1 MPHHIPLTLLSLA
14 LVTLTPALASAAK
27 QAPFEVTG
35 WLPYWRAATSTA
47 DVLPHLSSFTSVM
60 PFGYIVRSDGTLEDA
75 FNLGST
81 TAGAT
86 LALRTAAKR
95 AHVKIIPT
103 VMWSN
108 GAAIHAILSNQKSRI
123 ALEDRI
129 TALVK
134 DNGFDGIDID
144 FEGKKA
150 ETKPYFSTF
159 LKGLY
164 QRMGTKWVYCAIES
178 RTPVAD
184 RYEGTPPPDATEYAN
199 DYVAINKYCDRV
211 EIMAY
216 DQQTIDVTLNK
227 AADGTPYIP
236 ISDTKWA
243 EKVLKVAAKTISKKK
258 LVLGVATYGYEW
270 QVTPLSESGFRY
282 DMQWAF
288 NPRYATD
295 LSTALNIT
303 PTRNAAGEMSFTYV
317 PSAASASAGGAVP
330 PDTTNGNGLLAATTH
345 YSDGTTTPVSG
356 TPYNIL
362 WWSDARAIAD
372 KITLAKKLGLR
383 GVAIFKLDGGED
395 QGLWAGLPKR

>member
-1 MPHHIPLTLLSLA
+1 
-14 LVTLTPALASAAK
+14 
-27 QAPFEVTG
+27 
-35 WLPYWRAATSTA
+35 
-47 DVLPHLSSFTSVM
+47 M
-60 PFGYIVRSDGTLEDA
+60 PFGYIVQNDGTFKDA

-81 TAGAT
+81 TAPTT
-86 LALRTAAKR
+86 LVLSAAASA

-103 VMWSN
+103 IMWSN
-108 GAAIHAILSNQKSRI
+108 GDAIHTILSNQKLRI

-129 TALVK
+129 AALVK

-178 RTPVAD
+178 RTPIAD

-295 LSTALNIT
+295 LATALNIT
-303 PTRNAAGEMSFTYV
+303 PSRNAAGEMSFTYV
-317 PSAASASAGGAVP
+317 PSAASAAAGGAIPV
-330 PDTTNGNGLLAATTH
+330 DTTSGNGLPVATTT
-345 YSDGTTTPVSG
+345 YSESTTTPVSG
-356 TPYNIL
+356 ATTNIL
-362 WWSDARAIAD
+362 WWSDAGAIAD
-372 KITLAKKLGLR
+372 KIALAKKLGVR

-395 QGLWAGLPKR
+395 PGLWNVLPKR

>member
-1 MPHHIPLTLLSLA
+1 MPCRAPHILLLLVLTA
-14 LVTLTPALASAAK
+14 LTPALASAAK

-47 DVLPHLSSFTSVM
+47 DILPHLSFFTSVM
-60 PFGYIVRSDGTLEDA
+60 PFGYIVQNDGTFKDA

-81 TAGAT
+81 TAPTT
-86 LALRTAAKR
+86 LVLSAAASA

-103 VMWSN
+103 IMWSN
-108 GAAIHAILSNQKSRI
+108 GDAIHTILSNQKLRI

-129 TALVK
+129 AALVK

-178 RTPVAD
+178 RTPIAD

-295 LSTALNIT
+295 LATALNIT
-303 PTRNAAGEMSFTYV
+303 PSRNAAGEMSFTYV
-317 PSAASASAGGAVP
+317 PSAASAAAGGAIPV
-330 PDTTNGNGLLAATTH
+330 DTTSGNGLPVATTT
-345 YSDGTTTPVSG
+345 YSESTTTPVSG
-356 TPYNIL
+356 ATTNIL
-362 WWSDARAIAD
+362 WWSDAGAIAD
-372 KITLAKKLGLR
+372 KIALAKKLGVR

-395 QGLWAGLPKR
+395 PGLWNVLPKR